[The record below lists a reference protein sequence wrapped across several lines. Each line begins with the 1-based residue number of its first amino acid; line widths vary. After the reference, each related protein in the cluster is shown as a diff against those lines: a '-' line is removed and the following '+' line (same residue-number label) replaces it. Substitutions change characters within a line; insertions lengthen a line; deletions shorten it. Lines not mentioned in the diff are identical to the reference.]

1 MTSYK
6 ERTKTELGWEGLEGW
21 DLAAELEQILGGLQ
35 VVGGVKVG
43 TSMGWLESLVAGKGG
58 EESGEV
64 RWREEAEEAGGV
76 GEIEEVRRQRKLKY
90 VLGDAKEEIG

>member
-21 DLAAELEQILGGLQ
+21 DLAVELEQILGGLQ

-43 TSMGWLESLVAGKGG
+43 TSM
-58 EESGEV
+58 
-64 RWREEAEEAGGV
+64 R
-76 GEIEEVRRQRKLKY
+76 
-90 VLGDAKEEIG
+90 